1 VEEKMDK
8 KYKSLRF
15 IGGLYKVL
23 AFIVLIVVILGVL
36 GMDIAMLAG
45 GSYISDLVG
54 QDLGGMQVVGAI
66 FFTIFGLLG
75 GALVFVSMYAVGEL
89 VSLLLSVEES
99 TRYTA
104 LVLRDRPQ

>member
-1 VEEKMDK
+1 MEK

-23 AFIVLIVVILGVL
+23 AFIVLVAVILGVL

-45 GSYISDLVG
+45 GSYITDWVG
-54 QDLGGMQVVGAI
+54 QDLGGLQVVGAI

-75 GALVFVSMYAVGEL
+75 GGLAFISLYAVGDL

-99 TRYTA
+99 TRFTA

>member
-1 VEEKMDK
+1 MEK

-23 AFIVLIVVILGVL
+23 AYIVLVAVILGVIVVDIIL
-36 GMDIAMLAG
+36 LTSGM
-45 GSYISDLVG
+45 ISDWSGVE
-54 QDLGGMQVVGAI
+54 LGGYSVFAAI
-66 FFTIFGLLG
+66 FLTIFGLLG
-75 GALVFVSMYAVGEL
+75 GGLVFISLYAVGDL

-104 LVLRDRPQ
+104 LILRDRPQ